1 MIRRPGFSALLALSF
16 ALAATVLSTSMQG
29 CGSEARGI
37 DTCRTIE
44 NARCEQGAVGASGAP
59 KCPDLLTAG
68 DVDSCKR
75 FYDVQCG
82 RGVPDPVKDPSKTEL
97 ERCLTAIRSSC
108 DVAREPELSP
118 ACYFLLANQPPV
130 ASDAAD
136 ADAIDGEVAD
146 APADAAAD
154 TAEAA
159 PEVAPDTLV
168 DTATDTAA
176 ETAGETG
183 ADASD
188 SSDSSGG

>member
-16 ALAATVLSTSMQG
+16 ALAAGAASTSMQA

-97 ERCLTAIRSSC
+97 ERCLTAIRTSC

-118 ACYFLLANQPPV
+118 ACYFLLANQPPAV
-130 ASDAAD
+130 SDAAD

-146 APADAAAD
+146 APVDVPADAPAD

-159 PEVAPDTLV
+159 PEVAADTLV
-168 DTATDTAA
+168 DTLVETAA
-176 ETAGETG
+176 ETG